1 MLTGAGG
8 GGVMIMDLDQSD
20 ILRLFILY
28 LEKVEHLNEIER
40 GVFGRYFHF
49 LITPMIYEEFVHKL

>member
-8 GGVMIMDLDQSD
+8 GGVMIMDLDRSD

-28 LEKVEHLNEIER
+28 LEKVEHLNEI
-40 GVFGRYFHF
+40 
-49 LITPMIYEEFVHKL
+49 

>member
-1 MLTGAGG
+1 
-8 GGVMIMDLDQSD
+8 MIMDLDQSD

-40 GVFGRYFHF
+40 EVFGRYFHF